1 MSSINIKK
9 RKKIRVSAKT
19 YSYIY
24 SIIKKHK
31 NMGKLKQYEI
41 DAIVST
47 ICNQID
53 EASMTNN
60 QTKYGK
66 ANKEIG
72 ELEAEIK
79 ETNAKLQE
87 LYKAK
92 DKKVSELSK
101 KLGKDVWWN
110 SGTHSFTTTRSTSFL
125 YSQIKN
131 ELIIFQIDDSNDI
144 QSFIKEIVKKY
155 SK

>member
-1 MSSINIKK
+1 
-9 RKKIRVSAKT
+9 
-19 YSYIY
+19 
-24 SIIKKHK
+24 
-31 NMGKLKQYEI
+31 MGKLKQYEI

-53 EASMTNN
+53 EASITNN
-60 QTKYGK
+60 QTKYDK

-72 ELEAEIK
+72 ELDAEIK
-79 ETNAKLQE
+79 EVNAKLQE

-92 DKKVSELSK
+92 DKKISEWSK
-101 KLGKDVWWN
+101 KLGKGVWWN
-110 SGTHSFTTTRSTSFL
+110 SSTRSFTTTRSTNLL
-125 YSQIKN
+125 YNQIKN
-131 ELIIFQIDDSNDI
+131 ELIIFQIDDSKDI